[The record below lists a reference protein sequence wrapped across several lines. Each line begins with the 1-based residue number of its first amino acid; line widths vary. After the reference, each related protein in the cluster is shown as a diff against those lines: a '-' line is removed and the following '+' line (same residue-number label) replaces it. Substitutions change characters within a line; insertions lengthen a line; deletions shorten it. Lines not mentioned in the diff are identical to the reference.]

1 MTTQAQTAAQTT
13 TETVPQSATSSTP
26 RTQRGLHIVQLTF
39 SILAVAAMAAFMW
52 AALYYALPASNL
64 EGVEQIVQRIFYIH
78 MGCNFAVL
86 GAFLTSLVASV
97 GYLFTRR
104 LDLDRLAQ
112 ASIEL
117 GLVFGLGT
125 TITGSIWAKP
135 TWNTYWTW
143 DPRLTT
149 VTITV
154 LIYIAYLLFR
164 NGIDNRQTRAR
175 FGSIYAIF
183 AFLSLPLT
191 YVSARW
197 FRSIHPVVFSEGSA
211 DAQGGFNVGSTMT
224 TTLEIAAVAFVI
236 LLSSLLI
243 LRFRQ
248 LRVQDRVEE
257 LREEIYT

>member
-1 MTTQAQTAAQTT
+1 MATQAQTS
-13 TETVPQSATSSTP
+13 QSAAPPVTNNH
-26 RTQRGLHIVQLTF
+26 RGLHIAQMIF
-39 SILAVAAMAAFMW
+39 SVAAVAGMAAMMW
-52 AALYYALPASNL
+52 ASLVYAFPASNL
-64 EGVEQIVQRIFYIH
+64 EGTEQYAQRIFYIH

-97 GYLFTRR
+97 GYLITRK
-104 LDLDRLAQ
+104 LDWDRLAQ
-112 ASIEL
+112 ASIEV
-117 GLVFGLGT
+117 GLIFGLGT
-125 TITGSIWAKP
+125 TITGSIWARP

-191 YVSARW
+191 YISARW
-197 FRSIHPVVFSEGSA
+197 FRSIHPVVFGNASA
-211 DAQGGFNVGSTMT
+211 DAQGGFSVGSTMT
-224 TTLEIAAVAFVI
+224 TTLQVAAFSFIV
-236 LLSSLLI
+236 LLCALLI

-257 LREEIYT
+257 LREEIYA